1 MALKVNVKWGKQKFE
16 NVDLDTTAPVEL
28 FKAQLYALTQVPPD
42 RQKIMGV
49 KGGTVKD
56 DANWA
61 DLGVKPGQTLMLMG
75 SAEKLADPPP
85 EATVFAE
92 DMPAE
97 NLATRAGSHSISRTK
112 CSHELG

>member
-1 MALKVNVKWGKQKFE
+1 MLM
-16 NVDLDTTAPVEL
+16 
-28 FKAQLYALTQVPPD
+28 PPH